1 MESGIQYLKSG
12 IQSVES
18 RIQDCLGASCPLK
31 TRIACVAWRFCRAEA
46 HERRSREL
54 GTEATIDNG
63 VKLGEKNGNAYLK
76 SGELTTKICGKLQ
89 WLFIYS
95 FFSVYIIIPCIFLVY
110 TPLKVHGRPCHQK
123 SECETRFEL
132 RCHIA
137 SSTSS
142 FH

>member
-1 MESGIQYLKSG
+1 VESGIQYLESG
-12 IQSVES
+12 IPSVEY

-31 TRIACVAWRFCRAEA
+31 TRIASVAWQFCRAEA
-46 HERRSREL
+46 HERRRGEL
-54 GTEATIDNG
+54 GTEATIANG
-63 VKLGEKNGNAYLK
+63 VKLREKNGKAYLK

-95 FFSVYIIIPCIFLVY
+95 FFSVYNIIPCIFLFY
-110 TPLKVHGRPCHQK
+110 TPLKVYGRPCRQN
-123 SECETRFEL
+123 CETGFEL

>member
-1 MESGIQYLKSG
+1 MLVEPGIQYLKSG
-12 IQSVES
+12 IHSVKS

-54 GTEATIDNG
+54 GTEATTDNG
-63 VKLGEKNGNAYLK
+63 VKLKGKNGNAYLK
-76 SGELTTKICGKLQ
+76 SGELTTKTCGKLQ

-95 FFSVYIIIPCIFLVY
+95 FFSVYNIMPCIFLVY
-110 TPLKVHGRPCHQK
+110 TPLKVHGRPHLQK
-123 SECETRFEL
+123 CETGFEL
-132 RCHIA
+132 LCHIV
-137 SSTSS
+137 SSTSA